1 MEPLQFVAWVI
12 VHIAVPIFAPIA
24 LLPLLGIGVTFR
36 KSAHGIVRNAVKNG
50 QLLWVA
56 ISMSA
61 GCCYELAG
69 YLEHAVPPGRNMAW
83 TCWGFCVFIIAIS
96 AVLVMVGAIDALED
110 EGNISDERPSRIMLI
125 SMVLT
130 AATAVVF
137 SVVHF
142 LISY

>member
-1 MEPLQFVAWVI
+1 MDV
-12 VHIAVPIFAPIA
+12 
-24 LLPLLGIGVTFR
+24 LGI
-36 KSAHGIVRNAVKNG
+36 
-50 QLLWVA
+50 L
-56 ISMSA
+56 
-61 GCCYELAG
+61 
-69 YLEHAVPPGRNMAW
+69 
-83 TCWGFCVFIIAIS
+83 VFIIAIS